1 MASLRHRDRL
11 RLGNHNMVTIWI
23 LIAEMVHG
31 QSKEG
36 LQIKTV
42 LMLQLSHK
50 FFMYTNKF
58 PCSFHVPAPE
68 GSYSLT
74 HSFTHWLT
82 QAYLITYSP
91 IQSHFFHS
99 FITHLFTR
107 LFTDIGDIGSCVSAC
122 SDRLFLVLESLVQY
136 PIQASIA
143 SRDTSNPYISSY
155 SWTFWYAL
163 MY

>member
-1 MASLRHRDRL
+1 MQILREIWGVLGLPVVRNTLIVVVSLWGTFTYYQYTVGLWVR
-11 RLGNHNMVTIWI
+11 TI
-23 LIAEMVHG
+23 
-31 QSKEG
+31 
-36 LQIKTV
+36 
-42 LMLQLSHK
+42 
-50 FFMYTNKF
+50 
-58 PCSFHVPAPE
+58 
-68 GSYSLT
+68 SLT
-74 HSFTHWLT
+74 HSLTHSLT